1 MTRQTLALK
10 ANGPRTATWGRNP
23 FAFAGTAFEN
33 MSGIH
38 KGLSPADLALE
49 IGWWGESSLPDC
61 LGTKSASHLHSSRS
75 HVTYWPGSL
84 RLFVIRI

>member
-49 IGWWGESSLPDC
+49 IGWWGESRVPYWTVWGPKVPPICTAQGHMSLT
-61 LGTKSASHLHSSRS
+61 GRA
-75 HVTYWPGSL
+75 V
-84 RLFVIRI
+84 